1 MKNNGIFNMGLSP
14 DMKKGTDTQTLPA
27 EIFENCGN
35 FSTVKDYLHYSG
47 INLGQY

>member
-1 MKNNGIFNMGLSP
+1 MKNNGIFNLGLSP

-27 EIFENCGN
+27 EIM
-35 FSTVKDYLHYSG
+35 KDYLHYCG